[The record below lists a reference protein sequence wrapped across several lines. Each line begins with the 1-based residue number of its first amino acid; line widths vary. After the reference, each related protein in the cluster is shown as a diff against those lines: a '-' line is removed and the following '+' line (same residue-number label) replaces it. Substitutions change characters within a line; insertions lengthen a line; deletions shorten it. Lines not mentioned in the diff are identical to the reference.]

1 LARSIFEHFATTTA
15 ATTADSLDTIVGLIA
30 IRANDMVGT
39 VIEDRLVAL
48 NILPLY
54 LSRSPSPLLDTSATL
69 RYIDVLLISP
79 PMIALD
85 ENPKGDVL
93 KSILE
98 VIRSKNLPVLHS
110 IEQRLSEF
118 ILRSQPVVMDV
129 DMKAMDE
136 VAIEGVIISG
146 RNEMRFLMDDLVRRC
161 SRVFY
166 SHSTHIIR
174 IDTSEC
180 LRSRCIEYEVC
191 GCSNYIFGQE
201 SDRES
206 GLKRCGYAI
215 LRRND
220 SSIDYKTKSSRS
232 STGFDRSRG
241 ICVF

>member
-30 IRANDMVGT
+30 IRANDVVGS
-39 VIEDRLVAL
+39 VIEDLLVAL

-69 RYIDVLLISP
+69 RYIDALLISP

-98 VIRSKNLPVLHS
+98 VIRSKDLPVLHS

-129 DMKAMDE
+129 EMKAMDE

-146 RNEMRFLMDDLVRRC
+146 RNEMRFLIDDLVRR
-161 SRVFY
+161 
-166 SHSTHIIR
+166 
-174 IDTSEC
+174 
-180 LRSRCIEYEVC
+180 
-191 GCSNYIFGQE
+191 
-201 SDRES
+201 
-206 GLKRCGYAI
+206 
-215 LRRND
+215 
-220 SSIDYKTKSSRS
+220 
-232 STGFDRSRG
+232 
-241 ICVF
+241 